1 MHLVIVLAGHSCA
14 GIDEIYFDGE
24 LAFDA
29 DGVAQGR
36 FAGFAS
42 VEKRLG
48 AVPQA
53 AFTGPQVTGEWTA
66 DHRLDGCT
74 AIALR
79 LVANSNVFASRI
91 PGVSA
96 IVRGRDTI
104 LTQDRNPGLDRQCR
118 AVPGRLHGRHR
129 IRDQGRDRVSAGD

>member
-1 MHLVIVLAGHSCA
+1 M
-14 GIDEIYFDGE
+14 
-24 LAFDA
+24 
-29 DGVAQGR
+29 
-36 FAGFAS
+36 
-42 VEKRLG
+42 
-48 AVPQA
+48 PQA

-79 LVANSNVFASRI
+79 LVANSNVFANGI

-96 IVRGRDTI
+96 IARRDTI
-104 LTQDRNPGLDRQCR
+104 LTPGDRNPGLDRQCR

-129 IRDQGRDRVSAGD
+129 IRDQPRSGLRWGLMLTG